1 MRRKGRRN
9 LVGGEPIHASN
20 DGRSIEKAFGKGSKP
35 NSRCFKG
42 DGKHFAREFLKRE
55 KINAIDVGDGDED
68 TTDMNHMCVLSG

>member
-20 DGRSIEKAFGKGSKP
+20 DGRSIEKAFGKGSKQ
-35 NSRCFKG
+35 NS
-42 DGKHFAREFLKRE
+42 GKHFAREFLKRE

-68 TTDMNHMCVLSG
+68 TTDVNHMRVLSG